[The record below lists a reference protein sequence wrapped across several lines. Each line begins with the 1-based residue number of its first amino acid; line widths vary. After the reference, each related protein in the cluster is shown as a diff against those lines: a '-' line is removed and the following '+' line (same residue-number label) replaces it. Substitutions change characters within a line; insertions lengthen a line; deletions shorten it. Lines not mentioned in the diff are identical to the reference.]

1 MSPVILGR
9 QMTTGRSDVLF
20 HLFDFGGK
28 ALNKLGLLLNDLLES
43 IDFSIEF
50 GFQINGKPLFLWGRH
65 SDKE

>member
-20 HLFDFGGK
+20 HLFYFGGK
-28 ALNKLGLLLNDLLES
+28 ALNEFGLLLNDLLEG
-43 IDFSIEF
+43 IDFSIKF
-50 GFQINGKPLFLWGRH
+50 GFQINGKPLILWVRH